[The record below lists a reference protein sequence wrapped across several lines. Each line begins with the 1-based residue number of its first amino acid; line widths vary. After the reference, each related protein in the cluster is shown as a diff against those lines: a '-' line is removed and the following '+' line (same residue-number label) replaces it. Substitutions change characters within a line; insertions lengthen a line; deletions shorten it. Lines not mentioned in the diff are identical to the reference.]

1 MKDLTQGVAPPNR
14 ERERE
19 RETGIKKEIIL
30 VR

>member
-14 ERERE
+14 ERERGD
-19 RETGIKKEIIL
+19 RNKKKEIIL